1 MRRFR
6 PRLTYANV
14 VSTLCLFILLG
25 GTAWA
30 VAANS
35 VGTAQL
41 KNGAVTKPK
50 LAADSVDGSKVAD
63 KSLTDADIKVDT
75 FSGSERWH
83 HFNDLA
89 AGDCGSEANVGRV
102 FCIAGDGADN
112 SRWGNSSYVAN
123 YGYGDPAYY
132 RDREGVVRLRGL
144 AACADHG
151 SSTWCSDNRFTLFYL
166 PPGYRPYGL
175 IALHAIAGTGAGSGD
190 HYINIFPD
198 GRVRADG
205 SPALKNSF
213 ISLDGLS
220 FRCYPQGSNGC
231 N

>member
-1 MRRFR
+1 MRRLR

-50 LAADSVDGSKVAD
+50 LAGDSVDGSKVVD
-63 KSLTDADIKVDT
+63 KSLTDADINVDT
-75 FSGSERWH
+75 LSGSERWH
-83 HFNDLA
+83 HFGNA
-89 AGDCGSEANVGRV
+89 ASSDCGSDANVGRA
-102 FCIAGDGADN
+102 FCIAGAGDN
-112 SRWGNSSYVAN
+112 YSQWGDSSYVGN

-132 RDREGVVRLRGL
+132 RDRDGTVHLRGL
-144 AACADHG
+144 AACKDHG

-166 PPGYRPYGL
+166 PPGYRPHGL
-175 IALHAIAGTGAGSGD
+175 MAFETLAGTGSGSGD

-205 SPALKNSF
+205 SPPLKSSF